1 LVGCSPPDSYSI
13 AAGSQPLRDQPG
25 GIRIHA
31 VSRRRRLAV
40 LIAAG
45 LAAALGVALV
55 LPTSSLGFHYVC
67 GPALNGIAMC
77 SGPVD
82 ETLDPC
88 SIGPASEYVD
98 VFIPINT
105 VAGSITD
112 DAPATL
118 DCGNGVT
125 ATKTGTQDNATP
137 LPNEV
142 VPPGTRIYRV
152 IYSYPSGGTATP
164 SVHFTVNVKLP
175 QSGGGTGTRGHCDW
189 VVSVAATSGYLL
201 GGGKG
206 KVIGLVFTVT
216 VTNAGTDADQ
226 KGSGTCP
233 AATLDVTDDRMV
245 RLSGGTE
252 SSPRGA
258 KGDPQHPLML
268 DVPSLPAGADAQEL
282 AHVDYLNKGGT
293 FTVMAEMPTDADG
306 IPPDEHGQVSVD
318 VPDLTKTPVARIEP
332 DGAGKLTF
340 SCLEGA
346 CAASVSG
353 EVEAPSAA
361 AQSAEAAT
369 SRKRRPRVLGTVRGS
384 VAAGRRGKVTIHLS
398 KVGLTMLRKHHRL
411 RVQLVLSVTDKARTG
426 HLKVPVE
433 LRAHR

>member
-1 LVGCSPPDSYSI
+1 
-13 AAGSQPLRDQPG
+13 
-25 GIRIHA
+25 
-31 VSRRRRLAV
+31 
-40 LIAAG
+40 
-45 LAAALGVALV
+45 
-55 LPTSSLGFHYVC
+55 
-67 GPALNGIAMC
+67 
-77 SGPVD
+77 
-82 ETLDPC
+82 
-88 SIGPASEYVD
+88 
-98 VFIPINT
+98 
-105 VAGSITD
+105 
-112 DAPATL
+112 
-118 DCGNGVT
+118 
-125 ATKTGTQDNATP
+125 
-137 LPNEV
+137 
-142 VPPGTRIYRV
+142 
-152 IYSYPSGGTATP
+152 
-164 SVHFTVNVKLP
+164 
-175 QSGGGTGTRGHCDW
+175 
-189 VVSVAATSGYLL
+189 VAATSGYLL